1 MTTHNYELGYK
12 QKLAKLKQ
20 KTMKNLPKVEGNY
33 YSTYDFVNQTKLS
46 RVATKVLGKGWE
58 AEDDVNQ
65 IQEIVNS
72 LGNGK
77 YSVVCSYPT
86 AFEDDIIVTKIS
98 DTTNKDIDKAFTHL
112 ISLYDICDE
121 LEVYGDYKASKMM
134 RDKLNKIGKFIQ
146 SLKD

>member
-1 MTTHNYELGYK
+1 MTTHDYELGYK
-12 QKLAKLKQ
+12 QKLAKSKE
-20 KTMKNLPKVEGNY
+20 KNVEGNY

-86 AFEDDIIVTKIS
+86 AFKEDIIVTKIS
-98 DTTNKDIDKAFTHL
+98 DKTNKDIDKAFTQL

-121 LEVYGDYKASKMM
+121 LDVYGDYKASKMM

-146 SLKD
+146 SLKN

>member
-1 MTTHNYELGYK
+1 MTTHDYELGYK
-12 QKLAKLKQ
+12 QKLAKLKE
-20 KTMKNLPKVEGNY
+20 KNVEGNY

-46 RVATKVLGKGWE
+46 RLATKVLGKGWE

-86 AFEDDIIVTKIS
+86 AFKEDIIVTKIS
-98 DTTNKDIDKAFTHL
+98 DKTNKDIDKAFTQL

-134 RDKLNKIGKFIQ
+134 RDKLNKISKFIQ

>member
-1 MTTHNYELGYK
+1 MTTHDYELGYK
-12 QKLAKLKQ
+12 QKLAKLKE
-20 KTMKNLPKVEGNY
+20 KNVEGNY
-33 YSTYDFVNQTKLS
+33 YSTYDFVQKTKLS

-65 IQEIVNS
+65 IQEIVDS
-72 LGNGK
+72 LGDGK
-77 YSVVCSYPT
+77 YSVVCSYPS
-86 AFEDDIIVTKIS
+86 AFDDDIIVTKIS
-98 DTTNKDIDKAFTHL
+98 DTTNKDIDKAFTQL

>member
-12 QKLAKLKQ
+12 QKLAKLKE
-20 KTMKNLPKVEGNY
+20 KNVEGNY
-33 YSTYDFVNQTKLS
+33 YSTYDFVQKTKLS

-72 LGNGK
+72 LGDGK
-77 YSVVCSYPT
+77 YSVVCSYPS
-86 AFEDDIIVTKIS
+86 AFDNDIIVTKIS
-98 DTTNKDIDKAFTHL
+98 DTTNKDIDKAFTQL

-146 SLKD
+146 SLKN

>member
-1 MTTHNYELGYK
+1 MTTHDYELGYK
-12 QKLAKLKQ
+12 QKLAKSKE
-20 KTMKNLPKVEGNY
+20 KDVEGNY
-33 YSTYDFVNQTKLS
+33 YSTYDFVQKTKLS

-72 LGNGK
+72 LGDGK
-77 YSVVCSYPT
+77 YSVVCSYPS
-86 AFEDDIIVTKIS
+86 AFDDDIIVTKIS
-98 DTTNKDIDKAFTHL
+98 DTTNKDIDKAFTQL

-134 RDKLNKIGKFIQ
+134 RDKLNKISKFIQ